1 MPTELLNINE
11 LTRIVTATMPE
22 AGHSTL
28 LAALN
33 DRYPNTP
40 FRLLQEYD
48 GRTWQVGIIDQNGD
62 RVTDRLGGWIDQQL
76 EQAGGSAQAVWLKNK
91 DSGLIRT
98 ERVGSC
104 LFMTAPY
111 GPDQDQFYQMEIL
124 CGAKMTTKK
133 LFDPNPDYIPEDR
146 HDLISG
152 PSLVFGD
159 GERVEL
165 APASYKFEKLVNMRK
180 FLRDLVD
187 AERAERVA
195 QIPELEKKTIRIQE
209 ITLGENGGSESK
221 EVPFLDLAPD
231 WLEREPPAYRL
242 FRDWSESSAGKGGH
256 RICDHWWMQTNE
268 WSAPSGKKSYSLI
281 PQWAEADGGLALP
294 EIKPDWDSS
303 PYSVMESLLQFDRE
317 VGYDFAWYFYM
328 LHGNKIGH
336 SAGGVIATAVND
348 GLLNLPKCD
357 ETVLMRWR
365 THQFGF

>member
-1 MPTELLNINE
+1 MPPELLNINE
-11 LTRIVTATMPE
+11 LTKIIATTTPTP
-22 AGHSTL
+22 GHGPL
-28 LAALN
+28 LDALIS
-33 DRYPNTP
+33 RYPNTP

-48 GRTWQVGIIDQNGD
+48 GRTWDVGVIDASGD
-62 RVTDRLGGWIDQQL
+62 RVADKLGQWINQELQL
-76 EQAGGSAQAVWLKNK
+76 VNGSAEAVWRKHK
-91 DSGLIRT
+91 DKGLIRT

-104 LFMTAPY
+104 LFMVAPY
-111 GPDQDQFYQMEIL
+111 GPDQDQFYQLEIL
-124 CGAKMTTKK
+124 CGPEMTTQK
-133 LFDPNPDYIPEDR
+133 LFDPKPCYIPEDR
-146 HDLISG
+146 HDLLSG

-159 GERVEL
+159 DERVKL
-165 APASYKFEKLVNMRK
+165 AASAYQFEKLVNMRK
-180 FLRDLVD
+180 FLRNLVD
-187 AERAERVA
+187 ADRAERLA
-195 QIPELEKKTIRIQE
+195 QIPEMEKKTIRVQE

-221 EVPFLDLAPD
+221 EVPFLDLAPS

-281 PQWAEADGGLALP
+281 PQWAAADGGLDLP
-294 EIKPDWDSS
+294 EIKPDWDAS

-317 VGYDFAWYFYM
+317 AGYDFAWYFYM

-336 SAGGVIATAVND
+336 SAAGVIATAVND

-365 THQFGF
+365 TDQFGF